1 LFSNPYSRFAKGQI
15 DLANSSQVG
24 FAKFRI
30 SNQLTGVTS

>member
-1 LFSNPYSRFAKGQI
+1 VKGRI
-15 DLANSSQVG
+15 DLANSAQVG